1 MNKGWKEMRELA
13 VWVSGRRPFQA
24 KRGVGIVGICEQQQ
38 EGWYS
43 GSTCIK
49 ERVVVKVASKILR
62 AQIA

>member
-1 MNKGWKEMRELA
+1 MRELA
-13 VWVSGRRPFQA
+13 VWISGRRPFQA
-24 KRGVGIVGICEQQQ
+24 KRGVGIVGICEPQQ

-62 AQIA
+62 ALIA